1 MLGKPANAN
10 IIMVLMMMKLKLVG
24 MEILAA
30 LALLCGMV
38 GVLAV
43 DVDDNPS
50 NDDATTIDV

>member
-10 IIMVLMMMKLKLVG
+10 IIMILMMMKLKLVG

-30 LALLCGMV
+30 LALVCGMV
-38 GVLAV
+38 RVLAV
-43 DVDDNPS
+43 DVDDNPG